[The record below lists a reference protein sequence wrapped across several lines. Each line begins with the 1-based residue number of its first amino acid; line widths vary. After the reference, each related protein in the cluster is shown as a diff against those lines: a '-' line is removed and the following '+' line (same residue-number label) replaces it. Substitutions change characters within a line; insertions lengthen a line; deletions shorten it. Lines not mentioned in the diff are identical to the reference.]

1 MEKIG
6 HNEGNAWSL
15 WGTRGNTSRK
25 MMMSTRRSE
34 YSEYFV
40 AGVKKNNFSR

>member
-6 HNEGNAWSL
+6 HNEGNAWSR

-25 MMMSTRRSE
+25 MMMMSTRRSE

-40 AGVKKNNFSR
+40 ARVKKE